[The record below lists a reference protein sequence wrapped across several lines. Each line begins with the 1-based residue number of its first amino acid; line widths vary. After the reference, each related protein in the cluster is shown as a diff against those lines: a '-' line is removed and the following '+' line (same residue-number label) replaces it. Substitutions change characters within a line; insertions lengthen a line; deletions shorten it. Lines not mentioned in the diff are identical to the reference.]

1 MPDVHHQTVFF
12 QGHVQGVGFRYCAM
26 EAARGYDVTGF
37 VQNLPDG
44 RVLLEV
50 EGEPAEVL
58 AFVNSVEERMR
69 HFIRKTDRLE
79 RSRPAQFSEFT
90 IR

>member
-26 EAARGYDVTGF
+26 ETARGYEVTGF

-44 RVLLEV
+44 RVLLEA
-50 EGEPAEVL
+50 EGQPEEVR
-58 AFVNSVEERMR
+58 AFVDAVEERMR
-69 HFIRKTDRLE
+69 HFVRKTDKLE
-79 RSRPAQFSEFT
+79 RNRPAQFSGFT